1 MTFPIQWVHLIRPQ
15 TCLWAPFPRFG
26 DCISSPVCG
35 AAGPLPP
42 SLGPGAHR
50 AAPGHCFSHLSF
62 LLTFLLYCSTAP
74 FPSFQGLAHG
84 SAPSWTLHI
93 WPSSSHIAP
102 LLAWLDSVSR
112 FGSEPLAQ
120 CLPASSTLHYLPP
133 PASLNLTPAT
143 FISTSGLQR
152 GFWSGQSPVFLGTA
166 FCRDRQ
172 LLCFY
177 GTSSRERSQIERTGA
192 QGTRHR
198 PTSSHISAKKPV
210 GKLPET

>member
-74 FPSFQGLAHG
+74 FPSFQGLAQ
-84 SAPSWTLHI
+84 SFLPPSFGLAVCIFLTILV
-93 WPSSSHIAP
+93 SLP
-102 LLAWLDSVSR
+102 LLL
-112 FGSEPLAQ
+112 
-120 CLPASSTLHYLPP
+120 SS
-133 PASLNLTPAT
+133 
-143 FISTSGLQR
+143 
-152 GFWSGQSPVFLGTA
+152 
-166 FCRDRQ
+166 
-172 LLCFY
+172 
-177 GTSSRERSQIERTGA
+177 
-192 QGTRHR
+192 
-198 PTSSHISAKKPV
+198 
-210 GKLPET
+210 GKIL